1 MVTTRSSSRLR
12 VKITSAETVANNE
25 DLLQEILLRLPTK
38 TLLKFKLVS
47 KPWLSLISSTHF
59 SLSHTRFLQ
68 NNHSLKPHALFLD
81 ILYEKLPSKFMFL
94 HLNPDINPLP
104 SFNFIDV
111 RCVKIIQSCIGLL
124 LCVSVSDDGLRFFVC
139 NPTTKK
145 FNVISIPSRQE
156 IYNSYDYVA
165 NSFVNMIALIWR
177 LIHTNHLI
185 FSIWREVLFSKD
197 PENTT
202 FYIFPRYS
210 VDIYSSETNSWSVSK
225 IEFNS
230 KQYIHAD
237 HAVFFN
243 GAIHWDCSDTQSW
256 YIDVNNECLKTMP
269 MPRVNKGY
277 RYFGESGGHLHLAV
291 ATEFSHLEFTIFEM
305 EADYSSWSSK
315 YNETLLVVP
324 RRRSRIQSYLLSYAI
339 QCNEKQGDSIVIA
352 LSNGKG
358 YSYNLESGTV
368 QKLWCSNV
376 KKYEHDHTSRFHAL
390 QYFES
395 LSCI

>member
-104 SFNFIDV
+104 SFNFIDA

-145 FNVISIPSRQE
+145 FKVISIPSRQE

-165 NSFVNMIALIWR
+165 NSMGLDLSKSNKLFLDNDASVKLAFDPIVRFCQHDGVNLAFDPYKSP
-177 LIHTNHLI
+177 HL
-185 FSIWREVLFSKD
+185 
-197 PENTT
+197 
-202 FYIFPRYS
+202 FYMAR
-210 VDIYSSETNSWSVSK
+210 
-225 IEFNS
+225 
-230 KQYIHAD
+230 
-237 HAVFFN
+237 
-243 GAIHWDCSDTQSW
+243 
-256 YIDVNNECLKTMP
+256 
-269 MPRVNKGY
+269 
-277 RYFGESGGHLHLAV
+277 
-291 ATEFSHLEFTIFEM
+291 
-305 EADYSSWSSK
+305 
-315 YNETLLVVP
+315 
-324 RRRSRIQSYLLSYAI
+324 
-339 QCNEKQGDSIVIA
+339 SIV
-352 LSNGKG
+352 
-358 YSYNLESGTV
+358 
-368 QKLWCSNV
+368 Q
-376 KKYEHDHTSRFHAL
+376 
-390 QYFES
+390 
-395 LSCI
+395 